1 MQRMDVRSNVT
12 KVWRRIRI
20 KTLAIIIERSL
31 RRSKEWVAK
40 AQARTVT
47 KGVKRKKREGN
58 GRTWVDKEGERMRVV
73 R

>member
-1 MQRMDVRSNVT
+1 MDVRSNVT
-12 KVWRRIRI
+12 KMWRRIRI
-20 KTLAIIIERSL
+20 KKPAIIIKRSF

-47 KGVKRKKREGN
+47 KEVKRKKREGN
-58 GRTWVDKEGERMRVV
+58 RRTWIDKEGERMRVV